1 MLGLISS
8 PIHLTQLQHIPPI
21 RCHHPDPFLLLC
33 RWQMHGEDV
42 AGDAR
47 GETLQ
52 QMQEGRCKGKAL
64 SRELMTTQHPPGKAA
79 AEKMSHFSCFYSQSA
94 TPKQRSA

>member
-47 GETLQ
+47 G
-52 QMQEGRCKGKAL
+52 GD
-64 SRELMTTQHPPGKAA
+64 AA
-79 AEKMSHFSCFYSQSA
+79 ADARGEMQGESLES
-94 TPKQRSA
+94 